1 MSRPFFY
8 VLSFMRS
15 FSAATRDQLTALS
28 TYLCRLMTREEF
40 GVKLN
45 DEK

>member
-15 FSAATRDQLTALS
+15 FVGCDQLTELS
-28 TYLCRLMTREEF
+28 TFLYRLMTREEF
-40 GVKLN
+40 DVSLN